1 MHFTKIVL
9 HNFGLYKGT
18 HVLNLSPQQGM
29 KNITLIG
36 GMNGRGKTTI
46 LDAIFIAFYGS
57 RATQAIQDKKA
68 VSYSKLLTSRFNK
81 MAEDNIAYVEVDCIL
96 EEKGNQKLKIKRT
109 WHKKEKGKIVT
120 DGLEVFVNNQQDLIL
135 ADNWNYYVEEIL
147 PVSIARFFFFDNE
160 KISEI
165 AEEESFNQIKS
176 SIKSIMGITTIDIL
190 IGDIKKMV
198 KEKSGLLSQTE
209 NKQLQAERDHIAMA
223 INALRIE
230 IENIENKEKQLSKEI
245 GKITGKIQLEE
256 ERFWQEGGYLGIQKE
271 EFEQKKEE
279 LNLQKGR
286 LAEKI
291 QSIVIDAG
299 APLVLCENLV
309 YETLKNCKENERAMA
324 QQLSVSII
332 KELQNKINEKIYLCI
347 EDIVVQQKLLALIE
361 DEFKAYDDFSIQDD
375 RFILSAIS
383 SNLLSKLADVYFEE
397 LKESCKE
404 LIENY
409 HKVDNNLL
417 QIKNHLN
424 NSINEYEAKEL
435 YENIQILKDD
445 KAAKVAELKIFEK
458 EKSALNSQLRDLE
471 KHESN
476 LIGEMAAN
484 ETKMSEVGRIIKY
497 ATMSLNVMDEFK
509 VRLQRKKVADLEH
522 NITRCFQYLVGK
534 KNMLNKI
541 KIDSETLDIIL
552 LDSHDEELLK
562 SQLSA
567 GEKQIFAVSVLW
579 GLALSS
585 GYQMPVVIDTP
596 MARLDSAH
604 RNNFV
609 EKYLP
614 NASNQVIVLST
625 DEEIYGKYL
634 DIVKPYITA
643 CYTLLFDDVAQ
654 SSSITLGYFGED
666 ICL

>member
-96 EEKGNQKLKIKRT
+96 EEKGNQKLKIKRS
-109 WHKKEKGKIVT
+109 WKKKEKGKTVT
-120 DGLEVFVNNQQDLIL
+120 DGLEIFVDNQQDLIL
-135 ADNWNYYVEEIL
+135 AENWNYYVEEIL

-190 IGDIKKMV
+190 LSDMKKMI
-198 KEKSGLLSQTE
+198 KEKSGLLNQTE
-209 NKQLQAERDHIAMA
+209 NKQLQAERDNIFMA
-223 INALRIE
+223 ISELKIE
-230 IENIENKEKQLSKEI
+230 IENIENKEKQLSVEI

-256 ERFWQEGGYLGIQKE
+256 ERFWHEGGYLGI
-271 EFEQKKEE
+271 KKEDFE
-279 LNLQKGR
+279 RKKEDLNLQKGR

-299 APLVLCENLV
+299 APLILCENLA
-309 YETLKNCKENERAMA
+309 YQTLKNCKENERALA
-324 QQLSVSII
+324 QQLSSSII
-332 KELQNKINEKIYLCI
+332 KELQNKICEKIYLCI
-347 EDIVVQQKLLALIE
+347 DDIVLQNKMLTLIE
-361 DEFKAYDDFSIQDD
+361 EEFKEYDDSSFQGDH
-375 RFILSAIS
+375 FVLSAIS
-383 SNLLSKLADVYFEE
+383 SDLLTKLADVHFKE
-397 LKESCKE
+397 LKDMCKE
-404 LIENY
+404 LLENY
-409 HKVDNNLL
+409 YEVDNNLL

-445 KAAKVAELKIFEK
+445 RAAKFVELKIFEK
-458 EKSALNSQLRDLE
+458 EKGALNSQLRDLE
-471 KHESN
+471 KRESN

-484 ETKMSEVGRIIKY
+484 ETKKSEVGRVVQY
-497 ATMSLNVMDEFK
+497 ATMSINVMEEFK
-509 VRLQRKKVADLEH
+509 IRLQKKKVADLEL

-541 KIDSETLDIIL
+541 KIDGDTLDIIL
-552 LDSHDEELLK
+552 LDSQDVELLK

-609 EKYLP
+609 ERYLP
-614 NASNQVIVLST
+614 SASNQVIVLST

-634 DIVKPYITA
+634 DIVKPYVTA
-643 CYTLLFDDVAQ
+643 CYTLLFDDIAQ

>member
-18 HVLNLSPQQGM
+18 HVLNLSPQQGI

-57 RATQAIQDKKA
+57 RATQAIQDRKA

-96 EEKGNQKLKIKRT
+96 EEKGNQKLKIKRS
-109 WHKKEKGKIVT
+109 WKRKEKGKTVT
-120 DGLEVFVNNQQDLIL
+120 DGLEIFVNNQQDLIL
-135 ADNWNYYVEEIL
+135 AENWNYYVEEIL

-190 IGDIKKMV
+190 LNDMKKMT
-198 KEKSGLLSQTE
+198 KEKLGMLNQTE
-209 NKQLQAERDHIAMA
+209 NKQLQAERDNISMD
-223 INALRIE
+223 ISELRIE
-230 IENIENKEKQLSKEI
+230 IENIENKEKQLLVEI

-256 ERFWQEGGYLGIQKE
+256 NRFWLEGGYLGI
-271 EFEQKKEE
+271 KKEDFE
-279 LNLQKGR
+279 RKKEDLNLQKGK

-299 APLVLCENLV
+299 APLVLCEDLV
-309 YETLKNCKENERAMA
+309 YKTLKNCKENERALA

-332 KELQNKINEKIYLCI
+332 KELQNKIYEKIHLRI
-347 EDIVVQQKLLALIE
+347 DDIVLQKKMLTIIE
-361 DEFKAYDDFSIQDD
+361 EEFKVYDDFSIQDD
-375 RFILSAIS
+375 KFVLSVIS
-383 SNLLSKLADVYFEE
+383 SDLLSKLADVHFEE

-404 LIENY
+404 LLKNY
-409 HKVDNNLL
+409 HEVDDNLL

-435 YENIQILKDD
+435 YENIQILNDD
-445 KAAKVAELKIFEK
+445 KAAKFAELKIFEK
-458 EKSALNSQLRDLE
+458 EKGALNSQLRDLE
-471 KHESN
+471 KRESN

-484 ETKMSEVGRIIKY
+484 ETKKSEVGRVVRY
-497 ATMSLNVMDEFK
+497 ATMSINVMEEFK
-509 VRLQRKKVADLEH
+509 IRLQKKKVADLEL
-522 NITRCFQYLVGK
+522 NITKCFQYLVGK

-541 KIDSETLDIIL
+541 KIDGETLDIVL

-634 DIVKPYITA
+634 DIVKPHITA
-643 CYTLLFDDVAQ
+643 CYTLLFDEIAQ
-654 SSSITLGYFGED
+654 SSSISLGYFGED

>member
-18 HVLNLSPQQGM
+18 HVLNLSPQQGIR
-29 KNITLIG
+29 NITLIG

-68 VSYSKLLTSRFNK
+68 ASYSKLLSSRFNK
-81 MAEDNIAYVEVDCIL
+81 MAEDNMAYVEVDCIL
-96 EEKGNQKLKIKRT
+96 EEKGNQKLKIKRS
-109 WHKKEKGKIVT
+109 WQKKEKGKILT
-120 DGLEVFVNNQQDLIL
+120 DGLEVSVDNQQDLIL
-135 ADNWNYYVEEIL
+135 AQNWNYYVEEIL

-165 AEEESFNQIKS
+165 AEEESFEQIKN
-176 SIKSIMGITTIDIL
+176 SIKSIMGISTIDIL
-190 IGDIKKMV
+190 VGDIKKMV
-198 KEKSGLLSQTE
+198 KEKSGQLNQSE
-209 NKQLQAERDHIAMA
+209 NKQLQIEHGRLLTA
-223 INALRIE
+223 INGLRTQ
-230 IENIENKEKQLSKEI
+230 IENVENKEKQLSKEI
-245 GKITGKIQLEE
+245 GRITGKIQLEE
-256 ERFWQEGGYLGIQKE
+256 DRFWKEGGYLGIRKE
-271 EFEQKKEE
+271 DFERRKEN
-279 LNLQKGR
+279 LNLQKGE

-291 QSIVIDAG
+291 QNIVIDAG
-299 APLVLCENLV
+299 APLVLCEDLV
-309 YETLKNCKENERAMA
+309 YEAMKNCIENERVMA
-324 QQLSVSII
+324 QQYSVSII
-332 KELQNKINEKIYLCI
+332 RELQDKINEKIYENI
-347 EDIVVQQKLLALIE
+347 HDIALQKKMLALIE
-361 DEFKAYDDFSIQDD
+361 EEFKAYDDDSVQDE
-375 RFILSAIS
+375 RFVLSTV
-383 SNLLSKLADVYFEE
+383 SNDLLSKLADTHFEE
-397 LKESCKE
+397 IKKSCAGLLE
-404 LIENY
+404 EY
-409 HKVDNNLL
+409 QKVDNKLL

-424 NSINEYEAKEL
+424 NSINEFEAKEL

-445 KAAKVAELKIFEK
+445 RAAKIAELKIFEK
-458 EKSALNSQLRDLE
+458 EKGALNSQLRDLE
-471 KHESN
+471 KDEGN

-497 ATMSLNVMDEFK
+497 ASMSLKVMDEFK
-509 VRLQRKKVADLEH
+509 IRLQRKKVSDLEH

-534 KNMLNKI
+534 KNMLNRI
-541 KIDSETLDIIL
+541 KIDEETLDIIL
-552 LDSHDEELLK
+552 LDSHNEELLK

-634 DIVKPYITA
+634 EIVKPYINA
-643 CYTLLFDDVAQ
+643 SYTLMYDDMAQ
-654 SSSITLGYFGED
+654 SSSITLGYFGEA
-666 ICL
+666 ICS

>member
-18 HVLNLSPQQGM
+18 HILNLSPQQGI

-36 GMNGRGKTTI
+36 GLNGRGKTTI
-46 LDAIFIAFYGS
+46 LDAVFIAFYGN

-68 VSYSKLLTSRFNK
+68 TSYSKLLTSRFNK
-81 MAEDNIAYVEVDCIL
+81 EAEDNEAYVEVDCIL
-96 EEKGNQKLKIKRT
+96 EEKGNRRLKIKRS
-109 WHKKEKGKIVT
+109 WLKREKGKNVT
-120 DGLEVFVNNQQDLIL
+120 DELNVFVDGQQDLIL
-135 ADNWNYYVEEIL
+135 AQNWNYYVEEIL

-165 AEEESFNQIKS
+165 AEEDSFEQIKN
-176 SIKSIMGITTIDIL
+176 SIKSIMGITTIDVL
-190 IGDIKKMV
+190 MSDIKKMV
-198 KEKSGLLSQTE
+198 KEKSGQLNQTE
-209 NKQLQAERDHIAMA
+209 NEQLQLEHDDLTKE
-223 INALRIE
+223 INKLRKDIGDLE
-230 IENIENKEKQLSKEI
+230 DKEKQLSKDI
-245 GKITGKIQLEE
+245 GIITGKIQLEE

-271 EFEQKKEE
+271 DFEKQREN
-279 LNLQKGR
+279 LNLQKGK

-291 QSIVIDAG
+291 QNIVMDAG
-299 APLVLCENLV
+299 APLVLCEKLV
-309 YETLKNCKENERAMA
+309 CAARKDSKEKEKLIA
-324 QQLSVSII
+324 QQYSVSII
-332 KELQNKINEKIYLCI
+332 RELQKKIIDKIHENIHDAALQKKMLVLI
-347 EDIVVQQKLLALIE
+347 EEEFKDYNGYTKPDEHFVLSSISSELLA
-361 DEFKAYDDFSIQDD
+361 
-375 RFILSAIS
+375 
-383 SNLLSKLADVYFEE
+383 KLVDIRFEE
-397 LKESCKE
+397 IKNMCRDLLEQYQS
-404 LIENY
+404 
-409 HKVDNNLL
+409 VDNDLL
-417 QIKNHLN
+417 QIKSHLN
-424 NSINEYEAKEL
+424 NSINESEVKEL
-435 YENIQILKDD
+435 YKNIQMLKDD
-445 KAAKVAELKIFEK
+445 RAAKIAELKIFEK
-458 EKSALNSQLRDLE
+458 EKGALNSQLRDLE
-471 KHESN
+471 KAESN
-476 LIGEMAAN
+476 LIGDMAAN

-509 VRLQRKKVADLEH
+509 IRLQRKKVADLEL
-522 NITRCFQYLVGK
+522 NITKCFQYLVGK
-534 KNMLNKI
+534 KNMLNEV
-541 KIDSETLDIIL
+541 KIDEETLDIIL
-552 LDSHDEELLK
+552 LDAHNEELLK

-634 DIVKPYITA
+634 DIIKPYVNS
-643 CYTLLFDDVAQ
+643 CYTLLYDDVLQ

-666 ICL
+666 ICS

>member
-1 MHFTKIVL
+1 MYFTKVVL

-18 HVLNLSPQQGM
+18 HVLTLSPQQGM

-57 RATQAIQDKKA
+57 RATQAIQDKK
-68 VSYSKLLTSRFNK
+68 VISYSKLLSSRFNK
-81 MAEDNIAYVEVDCIL
+81 MAEDNTAYIEIDCVL
-96 EEKGNQKLKIKRT
+96 EEKGNKQLRIKRS
-109 WHKKEKGKIVT
+109 WQRKEKGKTVT
-120 DGLEVFVNNQQDLIL
+120 DRLEVFVDNQPDLIL
-135 ADNWNYYVEEIL
+135 AQNWNYYVEEIL

-165 AEEESFNQIKS
+165 AEEESFNQIKN

-190 IGDIKKMV
+190 ISDIKKMV
-198 KEKSGLLSQTE
+198 KEKLGLLSQTE
-209 NKQLQAERDHIAMA
+209 NKQLQTECDNLTKS
-223 INALRIE
+223 INTLRIE
-230 IENIENKEKQLSKEI
+230 IESIENKEKQLSKEI

-256 ERFWQEGGYLGIQKE
+256 DRFWQEGGYLGIQKE
-271 EFEQKKEE
+271 DFERKKET
-279 LNLQKGR
+279 LNLQKGK
-286 LAEKI
+286 LAERI
-291 QSIVIDAG
+291 QNIVIDAG
-299 APLVLCENLV
+299 APLILCESLV
-309 YETLKNCKENERAMA
+309 YKALNDCKENERVMA
-324 QQLSVSII
+324 QQFSIAI
-332 KELQNKINEKIYLCI
+332 IRELQKKINEKIYQSI
-347 EDIVVQQKLLALIE
+347 DDIVLQRKMLAIIGE
-361 DEFKAYDDFSIQDD
+361 EFKVYDDFSIQD
-375 RFILSAIS
+375 RGFILSAIS
-383 SNLLSKLADVYFEE
+383 SDLLSKLADSHFEE
-397 LKESCKE
+397 LKKSCKE
-404 LIENY
+404 LLEEY
-409 HKVDNNLL
+409 HEVDTNLL

-424 NSINEYEAKEL
+424 NSINEFEAKEL
-435 YENIQILKDD
+435 YESIQILKDD

-458 EKSALNSQLRDLE
+458 EKGALNSQLRDLE

-476 LIGEMAAN
+476 LIGELAAN
-484 ETKMSEVGRIIKY
+484 ETKMLEVGRIIKY
-497 ATMSLNVMDEFK
+497 ATMSINVMDEFK
-509 VRLQRKKVADLEH
+509 IQLQIKKVSDLEL
-522 NITRCFQYLVGK
+522 NITRCFRYLVGK

-541 KIDSETLDIIL
+541 KIDGETLDIIL
-552 LDSHDEELLK
+552 LDSNGEELLK

-609 EKYLP
+609 ERYLP

-634 DIVKPYITA
+634 EVVKPYVMA
-643 CYTLLFDDVAQ
+643 CYTLLFDDAAQ
-654 SSSITLGYFGED
+654 SSSITLGYFGEE
-666 ICL
+666 ICS